1 MFARLDEARCH
12 DEDFRVA
19 DGLAGAFFR
28 VQVPGLLCA
37 VKQDIG
43 QDSRSMALA
52 EARQG
57 TDLGRFAQLLA
68 SAPAVPAPDS
78 GVRRLRFGL
87 KVFRFGSCVV
97 PVP

>member
-1 MFARLDEARCH
+1 MLARFDEARCH
-12 DEDFRVA
+12 DEGFRVA

-28 VQVPGLLCA
+28 SWVPGMLCA

-43 QDSRSMALA
+43 QDIRSMALA

-68 SAPAVPAPDS
+68 SAPAVPIIAAVQPC
-78 GVRRLRFGL
+78 
-87 KVFRFGSCVV
+87 KKNV
-97 PVP
+97 PASNMVICFLVIIV

>member
-1 MFARLDEARCH
+1 MLARFDEARCH
-12 DEDFRVA
+12 DEGFRVA

-28 VQVPGLLCA
+28 SWVPGMLCA

-43 QDSRSMALA
+43 QDIRSMALA